1 MYTSQQATD
10 FNQRVDLGNSY
21 CNCFHLMCRV
31 EKSTWYI
38 FKKERCSR
46 DTPRKVLGTTNSLAL
61 RGFNTVDR
69 FFFSCGN
76 NIAPKPFR
84 LTAECFFL
92 VGSFVFE
99 MIVRGNEMIVRDSD
113 IMCNFLSFEVCIGG
127 KNHHSHATNVYAHE
141 AYFEAD
147 KAWILRHYN
156 KYN

>member
-10 FNQRVDLGNSY
+10 FNQRVGLGNSY

-69 FFFSCGN
+69 VFFSCVRRSISRN
-76 NIAPKPFR
+76 FNSAIPRMLAKNAIRDPNSCY
-84 LTAECFFL
+84 LTQSRCYLTFFAIW
-92 VGSFVFE
+92 E
-99 MIVRGNEMIVRDSD
+99 KKCD
-113 IMCNFLSFEVCIGG
+113 
-127 KNHHSHATNVYAHE
+127 
-141 AYFEAD
+141 
-147 KAWILRHYN
+147 LRFYLTTIKKEQLWRHIPL
-156 KYN
+156 